1 MNHVTKN
8 VGGVYETIK
17 SVEEPGE
24 VYQPTPKSIQQLS
37 VLFLQNQLFKTPYWL
52 LDKNILNKISSPTS
66 TELIANTQGSVL
78 NSLLSASRLSR
89 MEVMSSRFGK
99 LSVYGPDDLVTDLEK
114 GLWKELNTPQETIDP
129 FRRNLQKQYVDI
141 MVSLMNPSQP
151 TLPAGLPR
159 GLIIL
164 FGPDIKNTD
173 IPSIA
178 RGHLTAL
185 RNRILKA
192 TIASRDKVSKYHLL
206 DIAERIR
213 QALTPK

>member
-1 MNHVTKN
+1 
-8 VGGVYETIK
+8 
-17 SVEEPGE
+17 
-24 VYQPTPKSIQQLS
+24 
-37 VLFLQNQLFKTPYWL
+37 
-52 LDKNILNKISSPTS
+52 
-66 TELIANTQGSVL
+66 
-78 NSLLSASRLSR
+78 

>member
-1 MNHVTKN
+1 M
-8 VGGVYETIK
+8 
-17 SVEEPGE
+17 
-24 VYQPTPKSIQQLS
+24 
-37 VLFLQNQLFKTPYWL
+37 
-52 LDKNILNKISSPTS
+52 
-66 TELIANTQGSVL
+66 
-78 NSLLSASRLSR
+78 
-89 MEVMSSRFGK
+89 
-99 LSVYGPDDLVTDLEK
+99 VTDLEK
-114 GLWKELNTPQETIDP
+114 GIWNELNTPQEAIDP
-129 FRRNLQKQYVDI
+129 FRRNLQKQYADI
-141 MVSLMNPSQP
+141 MISLMNPSQP

-185 RNRILKA
+185 RNRILTA
-192 TIASRDKVSKYHLL
+192 TNASQDKVSKYHLL